1 MITYVNTVLVSTKG
15 AELAA
20 KADVE
25 KAFATKQE
33 VLSNEAIGKFVIMK
47 MEGNFGQ
54 LETADRY
61 SADLVENEYV
71 TKFRIGIITNKYTT
85 VVDHKSGEVAY
96 KPIIKWSNNIKSA
109 DITSFVATKYPTAGQ
124 TEDEVTLDFSNLSK
138 SALETEFGKGNRR
151 IVVRLTFKDMPTRY
165 RKWTESYEYVT
176 TPNDKAEDI
185 AKAIVKEINS
195 QYKRAR
201 VYAKVDADNNKKVIL
216 TAMPYDDDDTNDSLN
231 WANKVRFSVNAYYT
245 DPTAPAFASKNK
257 YSINGL
263 VIKKVSG
270 VWPTTSGKLVRDRE
284 SQAMGYQGIL
294 NRGECTWPIIKPDMM
309 TDITKNYDG
318 ITIMFENHYHAADD
332 QIRRTKECVEIYDVA
347 GSLTTSVERLSGS
360 GKALE
365 NIQSFISKVAKVQA

>member
-15 AELAA
+15 AGLAV
-20 KADVE
+20 KDDVE
-25 KAFATKQE
+25 KTFNTKQE

-47 MEGNFGQ
+47 MEGNFDQ
-54 LETADRY
+54 IPTADKY
-61 SADLVENEYV
+61 SANLVDNEKV

-85 VVDHKSGEVAY
+85 LVDHKSGAVAY

-124 TEDEVTLDFSNLSK
+124 TEDTVTLDFSNLTG
-138 SALETEFGKGNRR
+138 SALETEFGKGDRR

-176 TPNDKAEDI
+176 VPNDTAITI
-185 AKAIVKEINS
+185 AAAIVKQINT

-201 VYAKVDADNNKKVIL
+201 VYAKVDQENNKKVIL
-216 TAMPYDDDDTNDSLN
+216 TAMPYDDDDANDSLN

-263 VIKKVSG
+263 VIKKVPG

-294 NRGECTWPIIKPDMM
+294 NRGEGTWPIIKPDMM

-347 GSLTTSVERLSGS
+347 GSLGNSVTRTSQISSSLEIIKNFILSVT
-360 GKALE
+360 KT
-365 NIQSFISKVAKVQA
+365 QA

>member
-15 AELAA
+15 AGLAA

-25 KAFATKQE
+25 AAFATKQE
-33 VLSNEAIGKFVIMK
+33 VLNNEAIGKFVIMK

-54 LETADRY
+54 LPTADRY
-61 SADLVENEYV
+61 SANLVENEYV

-124 TEDEVTLDFSNLSK
+124 TEDTVTLDFSNLTG

-151 IVVRLTFKDMPTRY
+151 IVIRLTFKDMPTRY
-165 RKWTESYEYVT
+165 RKWTESYEYIT
-176 TPNDKAEDI
+176 APNDTAITI
-185 AKAIVKEINS
+185 AAAIVKQINT
-195 QYKRAR
+195 QHKRAR
-201 VYAKVDADNNKKVIL
+201 VYAKVDQENNKKVVL

-263 VIKKVSG
+263 VIKKVPG

-294 NRGECTWPIIKPDMM
+294 NRGEGTWPIIKPDMM

-332 QIRRTKECVEIYDVA
+332 QIRRTKECVEIYDIA
-347 GSLTTSVERLSGS
+347 GSLETSVERTSS
-360 GKALE
+360 INALE
-365 NIQSFISKVAKVQA
+365 SISYFISKVAKVQA

>member
-15 AELAA
+15 AVLATKNDA
-20 KADVE
+20 EA
-25 KAFATKQE
+25 AFATKQE
-33 VLSNEAIGKFVIMK
+33 VLNNEAIGKFVIMK

-54 LETADRY
+54 LPAANRY

-85 VVDHKSGEVAY
+85 IVDHKNGGVVY

-109 DITSFVATKYPTAGQ
+109 DITSFVATKYPTSGQ
-124 TEDEVTLDFSNLSK
+124 TEDTVTLDFSNLTG

-165 RKWTESYEYVT
+165 RKWTESYEYIT
-176 TPNDKAEDI
+176 APNDTAITI
-185 AKAIVKEINS
+185 AAAIVKQINT

-201 VYAKVDADNNKKVIL
+201 VYAKVDQENNKKVIL
-216 TAMPYDDDDTNDSLN
+216 TAMPYDDDDANDSLN

-263 VIKKVSG
+263 VIKKVPG

-294 NRGECTWPIIKPDMM
+294 NRGEGTWPIIKPDMM

-347 GSLTTSVERLSGS
+347 GSLNTSVERASS
-360 GKALE
+360 TNALE
-365 NIQSFISKVAKVQA
+365 SIKYFISKVAKVQA

>member
-15 AELAA
+15 AVLATKNDA
-20 KADVE
+20 EA
-25 KAFATKQE
+25 AFATKQE
-33 VLSNEAIGKFVIMK
+33 VLNNKAIGKFVIMK

-54 LETADRY
+54 LPAADRY
-61 SADLVENEYV
+61 SADLVENEHV

-85 VVDHKSGEVAY
+85 TVDHKNGGVVY

-109 DITSFVATKYPTAGQ
+109 DITSFVATKYPTSGQ
-124 TEDEVTLDFSNLSK
+124 TEDTVTLDFSNLTG

-165 RKWTESYEYVT
+165 RKWTESYEYIT
-176 TPNDKAEDI
+176 APNDTAITI
-185 AKAIVKEINS
+185 AAAIVKQINT

-201 VYAKVDADNNKKVIL
+201 VYAKVDQENNKKVVL

-263 VIKKVSG
+263 VIKKVPG

-294 NRGECTWPIIKPDMM
+294 NRGEGTWPIIKPDMM

-347 GSLTTSVERLSGS
+347 GSLNTSVERTSS
-360 GKALE
+360 TNALE
-365 NIQSFISKVAKVQA
+365 SIKYFISKVAKVQA